1 MKNLLKQYSSLIK
14 ERNETRTRIE
24 RINRQLAKLNAE
36 GNVKDSVKGGLGNL
50 QTFHIEGF
58 PVAKEDRLKYQ
69 LSRQKQI
76 LEMREAD
83 IADLT
88 NELEL
93 WLNGIDDSRMRRLI
107 TKRLIEDKT
116 WAEVACEMG
125 DKYTEDSCKKQY
137 ERYLRELD
145 DEE

>member
-1 MKNLLKQYSSLIK
+1 MKSILKQYSNLIK
-14 ERNETRTRIE
+14 ERDEIQTRID
-24 RINRQLAKLNAE
+24 RINRQLARLNAE
-36 GNVKDSVKGGLGNL
+36 GNVRDSVKGGLGNL
-50 QTFHIEGF
+50 QTYHIEGF

-76 LEMREAD
+76 LEMRESD
-83 IADLT
+83 ISEST

-93 WLNGIDDSRMRRLI
+93 WLNSIDDSRMRRLI
-107 TKRLIEDKT
+107 TKRLIENKT
-116 WAEVACEMG
+116 WAEVAYEMG